1 MDGTRMKE
9 LTPGYDDPWTRKRA
23 FPSTA
28 CCQTRQ
34 QFTSCGNADMSPEK
48 QLEAIVKGKVRDA
61 VQQYLGGDWSRLP
74 SLFTIPRS
82 MFDSWADS
90 IELPYGRVSR
100 TRSADDG
107 VYVLPDADGWLVF
120 EQERGAHLPGER
132 VYENYRQAKRAAL
145 RLEFLRPLRGVI

>member
-1 MDGTRMKE
+1 
-9 LTPGYDDPWTRKRA
+9 
-23 FPSTA
+23 
-28 CCQTRQ
+28 
-34 QFTSCGNADMSPEK
+34 MSPEK

-61 VQQYLGGDWSRLP
+61 VQQHLGGDWSRLP

-100 TRSADDG
+100 TRSAQDG

-132 VYENYRQAKRAAL
+132 VYPDYKQAKRAAL